1 MPDSA
6 GALARS
12 VLRQALNR
20 ISAQAVRMN
29 GPSGSSISIN
39 VTDPP
44 RSETARSRPSS
55 NEPAAKAA
63 SITSL
68 PTDASTS
75 STKSAADVGTDVRLL
90 EKTGWSFWWTRAD
103 QCVLAIL
110 AALAL
115 VLLAAY
121 WARLTRWGTV
131 AVEVE
136 RLKSRQFEYRL
147 DINSATW
154 VEWGQL
160 EGIGDALARRIVA
173 DRDANGP
180 FASVDDL
187 RRVKGIGV
195 KTLEKIRPWLT
206 VDSEVTAQNDP
217 APARSKRRRLTGR

>member
-1 MPDSA
+1 MDDPSA
-6 GALARS
+6 
-12 VLRQALNR
+12 
-20 ISAQAVRMN
+20 
-29 GPSGSSISIN
+29 
-39 VTDPP
+39 
-44 RSETARSRPSS
+44 PSS
-55 NEPAAKAA
+55 
-63 SITSL
+63 
-68 PTDASTS
+68 STS
-75 STKSAADVGTDVRLL
+75 VSEPLRSSPQHTAAQQLL
-90 EKTGWSFWWTRAD
+90 SPIDAEKAVPNGKTPANANRDPEINKDKTPAGKTAFGLSRSD
-103 QCVLAIL
+103 QVMV
-110 AALAL
+110 AALAT
-115 VLLAAY
+115 VLLALLILH

-136 RLKSRQFEYRL
+136 RLKNRQFEYRL

-217 APARSKRRRLTGR
+217 APARSKRRALTGR

>member
-1 MPDSA
+1 MDVPSA
-6 GALARS
+6 
-12 VLRQALNR
+12 
-20 ISAQAVRMN
+20 
-29 GPSGSSISIN
+29 
-39 VTDPP
+39 
-44 RSETARSRPSS
+44 PSS
-55 NEPAAKAA
+55 
-63 SITSL
+63 
-68 PTDASTS
+68 STS
-75 STKSAADVGTDVRLL
+75 VSEPLRSSPQHTAAQQLL
-90 EKTGWSFWWTRAD
+90 SPIDAEIAAPNGKTPAGKTAFGLSRSD
-103 QCVLAIL
+103 QVMV
-110 AALAL
+110 AALAT
-115 VLLAAY
+115 VLLALLILH

-136 RLKSRQFEYRL
+136 RLKNRQFEYRL

-206 VDSEVTAQNDP
+206 VDSEVTAQNDA
-217 APARSKRRRLTGR
+217 APARSKRRALTGR